1 MQIKTALVVLAALA
15 SAAAVGCGS
24 SGGSGPALGTTR
36 ASLHRAKSC
45 GDLLGDLKADVTYK
59 LNKGIDLQIKQIQA
73 CQAKYGDAQCAGYGG
88 YYGGPG
94 FGLPT
99 GGREASADDAAS
111 PAPPQA
117 GGAPNSGGKSASS
130 YSETNTQ
137 VKGVDE
143 ADIVKNDG
151 KNLYV
156 LHGRA
161 FKVLN
166 AWPANELQE
175 MSSIDVEGTPT
186 EMFVADGKVVVY
198 SQVNGA
204 SIFTAAGVTPKKQYT
219 DYAYSGGG
227 GGVAMP
233 ARPADDAI
241 APVPPGGS
249 GQSQVYIPL
258 TKVTVMTLNGTTPTV
273 TREVYFE
280 GSYLDSRRVGSH
292 VRTVF
297 QGNQYGPQ
305 LKYGVHELYAQKTA
319 PNTGVADTTTAPENQ
334 YPQTG
339 TEMIAALEKLRSENL
354 AIINA
359 SQLSDWL
366 PYTFVKNGSAVSAQT
381 VACEDFYVPTAG
393 STESGLTEVASLD
406 LSDPAATPKETAI
419 LGRADTVYGNADTLY
434 LAAHA
439 WVEPPFM
446 WNDQG
451 DTPVASS
458 GGANG
463 GTATATPPPSSD
475 VPKPAPAPAPDGK
488 PAFNVRPMNGT
499 TTQPANIVTYSA
511 NRTHVHKFE
520 FKTDAKFPNYVAS
533 GTVDGNVKNQ
543 FSLDEKDG
551 NLRIATTESRQYVTT
566 DGKWV
571 SADFTPPQN
580 GVAPPVRPATVN
592 RLFVLSQN
600 GPWLEKIGD
609 VGELAPNEQI
619 YSVRFVDH
627 RGYVV
632 TFRQV
637 DPLFVVDLTTP
648 AQPQLLAA
656 LKIPGF
662 SEYMHPLD
670 ANHLLTIGRDAD
682 SSGRQQGLQLQIFD
696 VTNGAAPVVKHKF
709 TYTGEEYGMSEAQY
723 DHKAFTYFAD
733 KNLLAFP
740 YYSYGGGSPD
750 GMKSTLELFK
760 VDLGAGFNKVGS
772 IDHTSLVQSNPNGY
786 CGGYYRPTVRRG
798 VFLENFVY
806 SVSYGGVVVKDANN
820 LAAAGTE
827 LALPAPQVNEGYGPS
842 ACY

>member
-1 MQIKTALVVLAALA
+1 MHTKTAIVVLAALA

-24 SGGSGPALGTTR
+24 SGGPASTLGTTR

-45 GDLLGDLKADVTYK
+45 GELLGDLKADVVYK

-73 CQAKYGDAQCAGYGG
+73 CQAKYDDSQCAGYGG

-94 FGLPT
+94 FGDRGVPVS
-99 GGREASADDAAS
+99 GDDAESAG
-111 PAPPQA
+111 APPQA
-117 GGAPNSGGKSASS
+117 SPSAGADGSSSSGGTAGS

-161 FKVLN
+161 FKVVN
-166 AWPANELQE
+166 AWPANDLREV
-175 MSSIDVEGTPT
+175 STIDVEGTPT
-186 EMFVADGKVVVY
+186 EMFVADGKVVIY

-204 SIFTAAGVTPKKQYT
+204 SVFAAAGVTPKKQYS
-219 DYAYSGGG
+219 DFGGYGYPGGG
-227 GGVAMP
+227 D
-233 ARPADDAI
+233 ARPADMGM
-241 APVPPGGS
+241 PGGTS
-249 GQSQVYIPL
+249 GQPQLYIPL
-258 TKVTVMTLNGTTPTV
+258 TKVTVMTLDGTTPSV
-273 TREVYFE
+273 AREVYFE

-297 QGNQYGPQ
+297 QGNQYGPT
-305 LKYGVHELYAQKTA
+305 LKYSVYELYTPQ
-319 PNTGVADTTTAPENQ
+319 TTTPSTGGALDAPTNPESA
-334 YPQTG
+334 YPKTG
-339 TEMIAALEKLRSENL
+339 TEMISALEQLRSQNV
-354 AIINA
+354 ATINA

-366 PYTFVKNGSAVSAQT
+366 PYTFVKNGAAVSAQT

-406 LSDPAATPKETAI
+406 LSDPAATPKETVI

-451 DTPVASS
+451 GGGVGGS
-458 GGANG
+458 GGGDVAVSP
-463 GTATATPPPSSD
+463 ARPPEDAPE
-475 VPKPAPAPAPDGK
+475 PAPAPTPGGK
-488 PAFNVRPMNGT
+488 PAFNTNLRPQNGAT
-499 TTQPANIVTYSA
+499 TSATIITYPT

-520 FKTDAKFPNYVAS
+520 FKTDATFPNYVAS
-533 GTVDGNVKNQ
+533 GTVVGSVKNQ
-543 FSLDEKDG
+543 FSLDEKDN
-551 NLRIATTESRQYVTT
+551 NLRIATTESRQYATPEGQYVQA
-566 DGKWV
+566 DG
-571 SADFTPPQN
+571 APP
-580 GVAPPVRPATVN
+580 GDGPPPVRPATVN
-592 RLFVLSQN
+592 HLFVLGQN
-600 GPWLEKIGD
+600 GEWLDQIGD

-619 YSVRFVDH
+619 YSVRFVEH

-637 DPLFVVDLTTP
+637 DPLFVVDLTAPTHP
-648 AQPQLLAA
+648 NLLAA

-670 ANHLLTIGRDAD
+670 ANHLLTIGRDATTA
-682 SSGRQQGLQLQIFD
+682 GQVQGLQLKIFD
-696 VTNGAAPVVKHKF
+696 VTDGANPVVKHEH
-709 TYTGEEYGMSEAQY
+709 TYSGYGQSEASY

-740 YYSYGGGSPD
+740 YYAYDGGPD
-750 GMKSTLELFK
+750 GMMSTLELFK
-760 VDLGAGFNKVGS
+760 VDLASGFNKLGS
-772 IDHTSLVQSNPNGY
+772 IDHTGLVQSNPSGY

-806 SVSYGGVVVKDANN
+806 SISYGGVVVKDANDLN
-820 LAAAGTE
+820 AAGTQ
-827 LALPAPQVNEGYGPS
+827 LALPEPQVNEGYGPS
-842 ACY
+842 GCY